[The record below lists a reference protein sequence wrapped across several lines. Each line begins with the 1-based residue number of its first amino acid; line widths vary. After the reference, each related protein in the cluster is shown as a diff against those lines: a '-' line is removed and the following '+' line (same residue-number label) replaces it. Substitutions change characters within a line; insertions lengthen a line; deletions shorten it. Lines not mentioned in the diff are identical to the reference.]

1 MVKNKSLGRSENY
14 PMALG
19 ENKKTQACGDRGC
32 ETYPLLSDLDEDIF
46 VNGLKVMLNKRLN
59 CKSKN
64 IIYLA
69 QCSVCQAKKVELAR
83 ELMEDSYIG

>member
-19 ENKKTQACGDRGC
+19 ENKKTQACGARSC
-32 ETYPLLSDLDEDIF
+32 ETCPLLFDLDEEIF
-46 VNGLKVMLNKRLN
+46 ANGPKVMLDKRLN

-64 IIYLA
+64 IIY
-69 QCSVCQAKKVELAR
+69 
-83 ELMEDSYIG
+83 